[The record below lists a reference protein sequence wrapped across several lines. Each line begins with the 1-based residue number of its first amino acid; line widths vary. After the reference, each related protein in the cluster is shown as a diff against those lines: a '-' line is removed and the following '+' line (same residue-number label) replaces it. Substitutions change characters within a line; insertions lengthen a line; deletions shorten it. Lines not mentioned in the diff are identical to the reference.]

1 MSDVVRVH
9 YKAGQAQVRVG
20 NRTLQVD
27 RRDNGGRSYTCPI
40 ELISA
45 SLGA

>member
-1 MSDVVRVH
+1 MSDVVRVQ
-9 YKAGQAQVRVG
+9 YEAGQAQVWIG

-27 RRDNGGRSYTCPI
+27 RRDNDSRSYTCPI